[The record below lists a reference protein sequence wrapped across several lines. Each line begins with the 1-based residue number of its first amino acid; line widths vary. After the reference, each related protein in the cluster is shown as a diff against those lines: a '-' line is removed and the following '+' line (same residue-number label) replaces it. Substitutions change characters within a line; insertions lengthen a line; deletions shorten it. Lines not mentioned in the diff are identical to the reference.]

1 MLSEHTFI
9 SFVYGDILI
18 CFTDSTLNNISL
30 RRATRTWFRHA
41 RQRQSHF
48 FSRSKHLFHAKF
60 QPGKLTTNCHV
71 PYASGC
77 MALLPIADLTA
88 LANSRLFSSSE
99 RVSMIVYI
107 FGRTSRD
114 TASGFAS
121 YDDPNVV
128 PACAQSLL
136 CLLLDTTFI
145 IVTLNIGGS
154 HVRHNIN
161 KVLL

>member
-1 MLSEHTFI
+1 MFYGFDAQQHFSSSSYSHLVSACSATSIAFLLPI
-9 SFVYGDILI
+9 KAFVPCQI
-18 CFTDSTLNNISL
+18 
-30 RRATRTWFRHA
+30 
-41 RQRQSHF
+41 
-48 FSRSKHLFHAKF
+48 
-60 QPGKLTTNCHV
+60 QPGLTTNC
-71 PYASGC
+71 P
-77 MALLPIADLTA
+77 LLPIGDLTT

>member
-1 MLSEHTFI
+1 
-9 SFVYGDILI
+9 
-18 CFTDSTLNNISL
+18 
-30 RRATRTWFRHA
+30 
-41 RQRQSHF
+41 
-48 FSRSKHLFHAKF
+48 
-60 QPGKLTTNCHV
+60 
-71 PYASGC
+71 
-77 MALLPIADLTA
+77 
-88 LANSRLFSSSE
+88 
-99 RVSMIVYI
+99 MIVYI